1 MGQKIIL
8 DSNILIYNANG
19 VVELDQ
25 SFFSDN
31 IVLTSVITEIEVLGY
46 DLTEIEESNFEN
58 LFKKNQIIQIDKTI
72 VKTVIKIRRSTKIG
86 LGDAIIAAT
95 CIENEAV
102 LMTANTK
109 DFSKIPDLKLINPLK

>member
-8 DSNILIYNANG
+8 DSNILIYSANG
-19 VVELDQ
+19 VIELEQ

-31 IVLTSVITEIEVLGY
+31 IVLTSVITEMEVLGY
-46 DLTEIEESNFEN
+46 NLTEIEEINFEN
-58 LFKKNQIIQIDKTI
+58 LFKKIQIVQIDNTI

-86 LGDAIIAAT
+86 LADAIIAAT
-95 CIENEAV
+95 CIENKAA

-109 DFSKIPDLKLINPLK
+109 DFSKIPHLKLINPLK